1 MIVSAMKPIRLSE
14 INTASTMANATDTV
28 EMNELGVGN
37 IAAIVGQIKRY
48 QNMFRESGKR
58 RMLLMPS

>member
-1 MIVSAMKPIRLSE
+1 MKPIRLSE

-48 QNMFRESGKR
+48 QNMFS
-58 RMLLMPS
+58 